1 MDGLEGERTLSDI
14 FDDILGSDNS
24 PARSRGRPKGS
35 FKKAPPKNQK
45 YKAIGDNKLLQLDD
59 IYTGVS
65 VDWLSKVFGMSRAAV
80 VASLAECPPLRD
92 GGAKHYDLATAAAY
106 LVDPVKDLA
115 AAMKK
120 LKAEDL
126 PENLRESFWNAQIK
140 ELKYQTLA
148 GELWPTSAVEKVH
161 GDVFKAI
168 RGHTM
173 LWADTVEEK
182 AGLSTKQ
189 HSVLTG
195 LVDQLLDE
203 IHSKL
208 VAFEKKSATL
218 SKIADLYDPTDDAI

>member
-1 MDGLEGERTLSDI
+1 MADV

-24 PARSRGRPKGS
+24 PARGRGLPKGS
-35 FKKAPPKNQK
+35 FKKAPPPNMK
-45 YKAIGDNKLLQLDD
+45 YKPIGDNKLLQLDD

-65 VDWLSKVFGMSRAAV
+65 VDWLSKVFRMSRAAV
-80 VASLAECPPLRD
+80 VASLADCPPLRD

-106 LVDPVKDLA
+106 LVDPVKDLQ

-140 ELKYQTLA
+140 ELKYQTLV
-148 GELWPTSAVEKVH
+148 GELWPTKSVEKVQ
-161 GDVFKAI
+161 GDAFKAI
-168 RGHTM
+168 RNHTM

-182 AGLSTKQ
+182 AGMNPKQ

-195 LVDQLLDE
+195 LVDQLLNE
-203 IHSKL
+203 LHATL
-208 VAFEKKSATL
+208 VAFEKKSTTH
-218 SKIADLYDPTDDAI
+218 SKIADLYDPSDDAI

>member
-1 MDGLEGERTLSDI
+1 MADV

-24 PARSRGRPKGS
+24 PARGRGRPKGS
-35 FKKAPPKNQK
+35 FKKVPPPNMK
-45 YKAIGDNKLLQLDD
+45 YKPIGDNKLLQLDD

-65 VDWLSKVFGMSRAAV
+65 VDWLSKVFRMSRAAV
-80 VASLAECPPLRD
+80 VASLADCPPLRD

-106 LVDPVKDLA
+106 LVDPVKDLQ

-148 GELWPTSAVEKVH
+148 GELWPTKSVEKVQ
-161 GDVFKAI
+161 GDAFKAI
-168 RGHTM
+168 RSHTM

-182 AGLSTKQ
+182 AGMNPKQ

-195 LVDQLLDE
+195 LVDQLLNE
-203 IHSKL
+203 LHATL
-208 VAFEKKSATL
+208 VAFEKKSATH
-218 SKIADLYDPTDDAI
+218 SKIADLYDPSDDAI